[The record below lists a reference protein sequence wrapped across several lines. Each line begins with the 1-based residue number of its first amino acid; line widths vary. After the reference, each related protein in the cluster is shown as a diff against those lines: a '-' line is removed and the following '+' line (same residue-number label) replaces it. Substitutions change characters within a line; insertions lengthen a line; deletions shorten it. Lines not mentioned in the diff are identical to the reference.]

1 MNDSHKWIWLVLI
14 ALLWSAGASAQNG
27 DNQANGVAVVTV
39 LPKHEGDVVAPSVAN
54 QDLSIK
60 VNGKNARVTKWEPYK
75 SPNDRVELVLL
86 IDDGAR
92 SSLGTQLE
100 DITSFVK
107 TLPPNVKVAIGYMQQ
122 GRTTFAAP
130 LSDDHERVL
139 SALHLPGGS
148 AGFSASPYFCL
159 SDLAKNW
166 PSNDTGARREV
177 VMVTDGVDSY
187 QLHYDPDDPYVQA
200 AMNDAVK
207 AHLVVYAIYWVN
219 RGRIDA
225 TGYENSAGQNL
236 LQEVTQATGGKSF
249 WQGLG
254 NPVSFQPYFEE
265 LTRRLRNQYELGF
278 VSTVKDKPEVETF
291 KLKLS
296 APSDDVSAPQR
307 VLVAPGAA
315 IQP

>member
-122 GRTTFAAP
+122 GRTTFAMP
-130 LSDDHERVL
+130 LSDDHEKVL

-148 AGFSASPYFCL
+148 PGYAASPYFCL

-166 PSNDTGARREV
+166 PSNDFGARREV
-177 VMVTDGVDSY
+177 VMVTDGVDGY
-187 QLHYDPDDPYVQA
+187 QLHYDPEDPYVEA

-207 AHLVVYAIYWVN
+207 AHLVVYAIYWVS
-219 RGRIDA
+219 RGRVDA